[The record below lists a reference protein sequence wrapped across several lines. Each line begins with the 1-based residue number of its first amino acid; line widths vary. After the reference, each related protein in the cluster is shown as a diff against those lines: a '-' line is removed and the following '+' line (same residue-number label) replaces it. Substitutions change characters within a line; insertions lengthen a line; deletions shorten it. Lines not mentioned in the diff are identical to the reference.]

1 MKIFVTGNIN
11 KKNFYLIL
19 DKIISISKKYNHQF
33 FLNESFPLK
42 NDNIKTASFNDL
54 IRNKFDI
61 IFSIGGDGSLLSS
74 IRSMNKKQIPILGI
88 HIGNLGF
95 LNQINDND
103 LECHLDSFY
112 KTKKISYKE
121 YNLLEV
127 ELFSIKNKKV
137 DKILALNDIV
147 LNHGNLLRL
156 IKLKVDLNNQYLNE
170 YSCDGLIFSSP
181 LGSTAYSLSA
191 GGPIVSP
198 DLDSII
204 VTPVSPHSLSAR
216 PIVLSGDS
224 RLKITIEEEIDNLNV
239 TADGQ
244 FKKEINNHYIVK
256 IKKSPIKA
264 KLVDFKGIDDY
275 YFKLRN
281 KLNWFGKN

>member
-1 MKIFVTGNIN
+1 MKVFVTGNVE
-11 KKNFYLIL
+11 KTSFYPIL
-19 DKIISISKKYNHQF
+19 EKIIYITEKYNHQIYIDSNLDYDCKKIEF
-33 FLNESFPLK
+33 KSVTK
-42 NDNIKTASFNDL
+42 DTIDVV
-54 IRNKFDI
+54 
-61 IFSIGGDGSLLSS
+61 FSIGGDGSLLSA
-74 IRSMNKKQIPILGI
+74 IRSMDEHQIPILGI

-95 LNQINDND
+95 LNQINHID
-103 LECHLDSFY
+103 LETNLNTFFKSGSYSY
-112 KTKKISYKE
+112 KT
-121 YNLLEV
+121 YNLLSA
-127 ELFSIKNKKV
+127 ELNSPV
-137 DKILALNDIV
+137 DNIQEKILALNDIV

-156 IKLKVDLNNQYLNE
+156 IKLKVDLNDELLNE

-216 PIVLSGDS
+216 PIVLDGSS
-224 RLKITIEEEIDNLNV
+224 KLKITIDEEANNLNI

-244 FKKEINNHYIVK
+244 YKKEINENYIVT
-256 IKKSPIKA
+256 IQKSPIKA
-264 KLVDFKGIDDY
+264 KFIFFPGIDNY
-275 YFKLRN
+275 YSKLRN

>member
-1 MKIFVTGNIN
+1 MKIFITGNIN
-11 KKNFYLIL
+11 KSSFYLIL
-19 DKIISISKKYNHQF
+19 DKIISITKNYNHDIY
-33 FLNESFPLK
+33 LNK
-42 NDNIKTASFNDL
+42 NFSCKDNYIKKASFKEL
-54 IRNKFDI
+54 ISDSFDV

-74 IRSMNKKQIPILGI
+74 IRSMNQKQIPILGI

-95 LNQINDND
+95 LNQINHID
-103 LECHLDSFY
+103 LDEQLNMFYSTDEVLYKEYSLIEAHLTSL
-112 KTKKISYKE
+112 KTKK
-121 YNLLEV
+121 N
-127 ELFSIKNKKV
+127 

-156 IKLKVDLNNQYLNE
+156 IKLKVDLNNKFLNE

-224 RLKITIEEEIDNLNV
+224 NLKITIEEQIDNLNI

-244 FKKEINNHYIVK
+244 YKKEINNHYIVK
-256 IKKSPIKA
+256 IKKSLIKA

>member
-33 FLNESFPLK
+33 FLNESFPIK
-42 NDNIKTASFNDL
+42 NDYIKKTSFNDL
-54 IRNKFDI
+54 IANKFDI

-103 LECHLDSFY
+103 LESHLDSFY
-112 KTKKISYKE
+112 KTKTISYKE

-224 RLKITIEEEIDNLNV
+224 NLKITIEEEIDNLNV

-244 FKKEINNHYIVK
+244 FKKEINNHYILK
-256 IKKSPIKA
+256 IKKSAIKA

>member
-11 KKNFYLIL
+11 KNNFYTIL
-19 DKIISISKKYNHQF
+19 DKIIAITKKYKHNIY
-33 FLNESFPLK
+33 LN
-42 NDNIKTASFNDL
+42 NDFNSKDRNVQACSFNEAS
-54 IRNKFDI
+54 NGKFDI
-61 IFSIGGDGSLLSS
+61 VFSIGGDGSLLSS
-74 IRSMNKKQIPILGI
+74 IRTMKNKQVPILGI

-95 LNQINDND
+95 LNQINHID
-103 LECHLDSFY
+103 LETNLNNFY
-112 KTKKISYKE
+112 KSESISYKSF
-121 YNLLEV
+121 NLISA
-127 ELFSIKNKKV
+127 ELISSESKKV
-137 DKILALNDIV
+137 HKILALNDIV

-156 IKLKVDLNNQYLNE
+156 IKLKVYLNNVFLNE

-204 VTPVSPHSLSAR
+204 ITPISPHSLSAR
-216 PIVLSGDS
+216 PIVLGGNSK
-224 RLKITIEEEIDNLNV
+224 LKILIEDKINNLNV
-239 TADGQ
+239 TGDGQ
-244 FKKEINNHYIVK
+244 FKKEINSNYIVK
-256 IKKSPIKA
+256 IKKSSIKA
-264 KLVDFKGIDDY
+264 KLIQFKGMDDY